1 MNQKKELI
9 TVVAVIN
16 APVRFVWKKWTTPD
30 DIIHW
35 NHASDDWHSP
45 KAENDLR
52 TDGMFSYRM
61 EAKDGSMGFD
71 FAGRYIRIV
80 PYELIEYSI
89 GDGRNVKILF
99 TVEKGKTV
107 VTETF
112 EAESIHSPE
121 MQKAGWQS
129 ILDNF
134 KKYVESNA

>member
-16 APVRFVWKKWTTPD
+16 APVRFVWKKWITPD

-35 NHASDDWHSP
+35 NHASDDWHSS